1 MKRTVTI
8 PATIVSILIG
18 LLIAIAGSEGSVN
31 FNGVA
36 LFAICASISYV
47 LHWLIFIPSFI
58 YQTEHYFDLTGSI
71 SYLTGIGV
79 AFYLNPSVD
88 PRDLIIGAMI
98 VIWAVRLGTF
108 LFMRVKQDGKDG
120 RFTVMKT
127 QFHWFLMTW
136 TLGGLWVFLTMAAGL
151 AAITSNV
158 TAPIGIMTYIGI
170 ALWIFGFSIEVIADK
185 QKRIFKKQ
193 SNKEKEFI
201 TSGLWAWSRHPNYFG
216 EITLWFGLTLIALP
230 VLSGWQLV
238 TLISPI
244 FVYILLTRISGV
256 TMLEARGMKKW
267 GDDPEY
273 LNYIKD
279 TPTPVSYTHLTLPTK
294 A

>member
-18 LLIAIAGSEGSVN
+18 LLIALAGSEGSVN

-36 LFAICASISYV
+36 LFAICASISYI
-47 LHWLIFIPSFI
+47 LHWIIFIPSFI

-71 SYLTGIGV
+71 SYLTGVGV

-120 RFTVMKT
+120 RFTIMKT

-158 TAPIGIMTYIGI
+158 TAPIGIISYIGI

-193 SNKEKEFI
+193 PNKEKEFI

-279 TPTPVSYTHLTLPTK
+279 TPKLMLRKPKSS
-294 A
+294 